1 MCQQFAISARWMLAF
16 IFTVCLCSAFVVLEI
31 LYVLAMCIHYYD
43 CEMFCY
49 DNYYDIDFV
58 KYGNN

>member
-1 MCQQFAISARWMLAF
+1 MLAF